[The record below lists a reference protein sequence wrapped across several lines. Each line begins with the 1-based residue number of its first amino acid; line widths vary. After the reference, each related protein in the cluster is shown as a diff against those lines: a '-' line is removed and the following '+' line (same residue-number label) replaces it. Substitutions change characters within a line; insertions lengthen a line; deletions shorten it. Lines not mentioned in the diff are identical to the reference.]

1 MQLHTGATKPERL
14 REVAV
19 AFAYQHYFS
28 PREGRP
34 PAAMREYEQRS
45 IATPPSEWTASRD
58 ALRHGPARRLPR
70 MPCLIALFA
79 LIGPRIALLF
89 TWLFSN
95 MISRAIDSW
104 IVAILGFLLLPWT
117 TLAYVVFYDV
127 GAGREVAGLEWFLV
141 GLAFVA
147 DIGSYVG
154 GRSARD

>member
-1 MQLHTGATKPERL
+1 
-14 REVAV
+14 
-19 AFAYQHYFS
+19 
-28 PREGRP
+28 
-34 PAAMREYEQRS
+34 
-45 IATPPSEWTASRD
+45 
-58 ALRHGPARRLPR
+58 

-79 LIGPRIALLF
+79 LIGPRVALVF

-117 TLAYVVFYDV
+117 TLAYVVFFDV
-127 GAGREVAGLEWFLV
+127 GAGREVVGLEWFLV

-154 GRSARD
+154 GRRKRG

>member
-1 MQLHTGATKPERL
+1 
-14 REVAV
+14 
-19 AFAYQHYFS
+19 
-28 PREGRP
+28 
-34 PAAMREYEQRS
+34 
-45 IATPPSEWTASRD
+45 
-58 ALRHGPARRLPR
+58 

-79 LIGPRIALLF
+79 VNGPRVALVF
-89 TWLFSN
+89 TWLASN

-104 IVAILGFLLLPWT
+104 IVAILGFLFLPWT

-154 GRSARD
+154 GRSTRG